1 MTKRDAGTWRSLR
14 FWSSRLNSPTVRIN
28 FINVLEEGIKLT
40 KVDENT
46 IISQFLIQAESSNRS
61 ASTAATGSYH
71 KGGPMIVIDWPA
83 FRNTMG
89 DWLQS
94 NASSSIGYVV
104 LDQGGYLSFKDKLT
118 LHQCLTAFFLQGHRD
133 KRLDILNRA
142 HLQMENIERDMES
155 LSIYGVVGMA
165 SLQYQGESLA

>member
-1 MTKRDAGTWRSLR
+1 
-14 FWSSRLNSPTVRIN
+14 
-28 FINVLEEGIKLT
+28 
-40 KVDENT
+40 
-46 IISQFLIQAESSNRS
+46 
-61 ASTAATGSYH
+61 
-71 KGGPMIVIDWPA
+71 MIVIDWPA

-94 NASSSIGYVV
+94 NASSSIGYTV
-104 LDQGGYLSFKDKLT
+104 LDQGGYLSFKDKVT

-165 SLQYQGESLA
+165 SLQYQAESLA